1 MPVSPAIL
9 KIQSGNEPVSEYAVN
24 TEVLTIGRATN
35 NDLVI
40 NDPLVSR
47 RHAQINKKGER
58 YQITDLGSIDGTR
71 VNSVLL
77 KPNIYHPLANGDTI
91 SIGNS
96 QLHFI
101 IQTDNETSTAVA
113 VHKPLDE
120 SVTVTT
126 VTVHKPLD
134 ESVTVAAKHP
144 LADEAVFVSQID
156 LRGRQSLT
164 IGRDSQNDTVINH
177 PSVSRFHACLERQS
191 GSVIIKDLNSTN
203 GTYVNGRVVEQSMVL
218 KVNDSIR
225 IGPCRFVFNF
235 DETFASYNEEGN
247 LRLDAVHLT
256 KVVGKGTKLLNDIS
270 LSINAREFVAIAGV
284 SGGGKS
290 TLLDALNGF
299 RPATSGSVLVNGV
312 DLYKNFNAYRNEL
325 GYVPQKDIIHLELT
339 VEQAL
344 DYAAQLRMPADTL
357 PMERKQRVKEVL
369 ADLGLTHRQDVQVKA
384 LSGGQLKRVSMGV
397 ELLTKPSLFFL
408 DEATSGLDPGTE
420 VEIMQLLRKLADQG
434 RTVLLITHATE
445 NVTLCD
451 LVIFMAAGGRVAYCG
466 SPQQAT
472 AYFGVQK
479 FNEIYRKVEREES
492 PDYWQERYLQSSEYQ
507 QYVVERQRSRPL
519 TVGSELPH
527 LPAKQ
532 SPGYKTKRVSPF
544 REFAILSQR
553 NLAIL
558 MQDKAGLF
566 LMLAVAPILGLLDFV
581 TWKRDLFSLEKGD
594 AGQAITMLFVTA
606 LISVMVGSLTT
617 MREIV
622 KENDVYRRERM
633 IGLKII
639 PYILSKVWVG
649 ILLALYQAGVF
660 LLFKNLAIDLPGGTE
675 ALGGMYVTLF
685 LASIAGM
692 MMGLFVSALS
702 PNQNIAPLLTIIF
715 LVPQITFGGGML
727 PLDSLGVPGRFVNQI
742 TITKWSF
749 ESLLT
754 QSEVGTKI
762 VEDPCW
768 QLSKDERNNLS
779 QSEKKNR
786 CECLGE
792 KLFKTCSFPGIKGKY
807 DPVIDQT
814 EPAKPKDPGKA
825 PQDPT
830 ELGDYEKKVDSYKKE
845 IDTWQKD
852 YSQWKGKYEGTIKGG
867 EALLE
872 NFYDKYGSMFKV
884 NIGQYWGILCLQIL
898 VLFGLILVVQKR
910 KDIV

>member
-1 MPVSPAIL
+1 MLVSPAIL
-9 KIQSGNEPVSEYAVN
+9 KIHKGSEPVWEYSVN
-24 TEVLTIGRATN
+24 TEVVTIGRATN
-35 NDLVI
+35 SDVVI

-47 RHAQINKKGER
+47 QHAQINRKGDR
-58 YQITDLGSIDGTR
+58 YQITDLGSTDGTR
-71 VNSVLL
+71 VNNILL
-77 KPNIYHPLANGDTI
+77 KPNIPHFLANGDTI

-96 QLHFI
+96 ELRLA
-101 IQTDNETSTAVA
+101 DDEAPTAVK
-113 VHKPLDE
+113 VQKPLDE
-120 SVTVTT
+120 Q
-126 VTVHKPLD
+126 P
-134 ESVTVAAKHP
+134 TVAAKHL
-144 LADEAVFVSQID
+144 LADETVFVSQLD

-164 IGRDSQNDTVINH
+164 IGRDSQNDTAINH
-177 PSVSRFHACLERQS
+177 PSVSRFHARLERQS

-203 GTYVNGRVVEQSMVL
+203 GTYLNGRAVKEERVL
-218 KVNDSIR
+218 KVNDNIR

-235 DETFASYNEEGN
+235 DETFATYNEEGN

-270 LSINAREFVAIAGV
+270 LSIKAREFVAIAGV

-344 DYAAQLRMPADTL
+344 DYAAQLRMPADTR
-357 PMERKQRVKEVL
+357 PAERRQRVQEVL
-369 ADLGLTHRQDVQVKA
+369 EDLGLTHRKDVQVKA
-384 LSGGQLKRVSMGV
+384 LSGGQLKRVSIGV

-420 VEIMQLLRKLADQG
+420 AEIMQLLRKLADSG

-445 NVTLCD
+445 NVTVCD

-466 SPQQAT
+466 SPQEAPG
-472 AYFGVQK
+472 YFGVQK

-492 PDYWQERYLQSSEYQ
+492 PDYWQQRYIQSPQYQ
-507 QYVVERQRSRPL
+507 KYVVDRQRSLPPA
-519 TVGSELPH
+519 VGGALQHS
-527 LPAKQ
+527 PAKQ
-532 SPGYKTKRVSPF
+532 PPAHRANRVSAI
-544 REFAILSQR
+544 REFSILSQR

-558 MQDKAGLF
+558 IQDKASLF
-566 LMLAVAPILGLLDFV
+566 LMLAIAPILGLLDFV
-581 TWKRDLFSLEKGD
+581 TWKRDIFSLETGD
-594 AGQAITMLFVTA
+594 AGQAITMLFATA
-606 LISVMVGSLTT
+606 LIAVMVGSLAT

-622 KENDVYRRERM
+622 KENDIYRRERM
-633 IGLKII
+633 IGLQVI
-639 PYILSKVWVG
+639 PYILSKVCVV
-649 ILLALYQAGVF
+649 ILLALYQAAVF
-660 LLFKNLAIDLPGGTE
+660 ILLKNFAVDLPGGTE
-675 ALGGMYVTLF
+675 VLGGMYVTLF

-692 MMGLFVSALS
+692 MMGLFISALS

-727 PLDSLGVPGRFVNQI
+727 PIDAFGPPGRLVNQF

-754 QSEVGTKI
+754 QSKLGSNI
-762 VEDPCW
+762 VDDPCW
-768 QLSKDERNNLS
+768 QLSKDDRNNLS
-779 QSEKKNR
+779 PTEKKNR

-792 KLFKTCSFPGIKGKY
+792 KLFKTCEFPGIKGKY
-807 DPVIDQT
+807 DPVIDQK
-814 EPAKPKDPGKA
+814 EPAKPQDPGKA
-825 PQDPT
+825 PDNPADF
-830 ELGDYEKKVDSYKKE
+830 GDYQKKVDSYKAE

-872 NFYDKYGSMFKV
+872 NFYEKYGSMFKV
-884 NIGQYWGILCLQIL
+884 NVRQYWGILCLQIFVLLGLTL
-898 VLFGLILVVQKR
+898 VIQKR

>member
-1 MPVSPAIL
+1 MPVSPASL
-9 KIQSGNEPVSEYAVN
+9 KIHKGSEPVWEYSVN
-24 TEVLTIGRATN
+24 TEVVTIGRATN
-35 NDLVI
+35 SNDVVI

-47 RHAQINKKGER
+47 QHAQISRKGDR
-58 YQITDLGSIDGTR
+58 YQITDLGSTDGTR
-71 VNSVLL
+71 VNNILL
-77 KPNIYHPLANGDTI
+77 KPNIPQLLANGDTI
-91 SIGNS
+91 GIGNS
-96 QLHFI
+96 ELRLLVQA
-101 IQTDNETSTAVA
+101 DDEYPTAVTQ
-113 VHKPLDE
+113 KPLDE
-120 SVTVTT
+120 Q
-126 VTVHKPLD
+126 P
-134 ESVTVAAKHP
+134 TVAAIHL
-144 LADEAVFVSQID
+144 LADETVFVSQID
-156 LRGRQSLT
+156 MRGRDRLT
-164 IGRDSQNDTVINH
+164 IGRDSQNDTAIGH
-177 PSVSRFHACLERQS
+177 PSVSRFHARLERQS

-203 GTYVNGRVVEQSMVL
+203 GTYVNGRAVKEERIL

-270 LSINAREFVAIAGV
+270 LSIKAREFVAIAGV

-357 PMERKQRVKEVL
+357 RAERKQRVQEVL
-369 ADLGLTHRQDVQVKA
+369 EDLGLTHRKDVQVKA
-384 LSGGQLKRVSMGV
+384 LSGGQLKRVSIGV

-420 VEIMQLLRKLADQG
+420 AEIMQLLRKLADSG

-466 SPQQAT
+466 SPQEAPG
-472 AYFGVQK
+472 YFGVQK

-492 PDYWQERYLQSSEYQ
+492 PDYWQQRYIQSSQYQ
-507 QYVVERQRSRPL
+507 KYVVDRQRSLPPA
-519 TVGSELPH
+519 VGGALQHS
-527 LPAKQ
+527 PAKQ
-532 SPGYKTKRVSPF
+532 PPAHRAKRVSAI
-544 REFAILSQR
+544 REFTILSQR

-558 MQDKAGLF
+558 IQDKAGLF
-566 LMLAVAPILGLLDFV
+566 LMLAIAPILGLLDFV
-581 TWKRDLFSLEKGD
+581 TWKRDIFSLEKGD
-594 AGQAITMLFVTA
+594 AGQAITMLFATA
-606 LISVMVGSLTT
+606 LIAVMVGSLAT

-622 KENDVYRRERM
+622 KENDIYRRERA
-633 IGLKII
+633 IGLQVI
-639 PYILSKVWVG
+639 PYILSKVCVV
-649 ILLALYQAGVF
+649 ILLALYQAAVF
-660 LLFKNLAIDLPGGTE
+660 VLLKNFAVDLPGGTE
-675 ALGGMYVTLF
+675 VLGGMYVTLF

-727 PLDSLGVPGRFVNQI
+727 PIDAFGPPGRLVNQF

-754 QSEVGTKI
+754 QSKLGSNMAD
-762 VEDPCW
+762 DPCW
-768 QLSKDERNNLS
+768 QLSKDDRNNLS
-779 QSEKKNR
+779 PTDKKNR

-792 KLFKTCSFPGIKGKY
+792 KLFKTCEFPGIKGKY

-814 EPAKPKDPGKA
+814 EPAKPQDPGKA
-825 PQDPT
+825 PDNPAQFGT
-830 ELGDYEKKVDSYKKE
+830 YQKKVDSYKAE

-852 YSQWKGKYEGTIKGG
+852 YSEWKGKYEGTIKGG

-884 NIGQYWGILCLQIL
+884 NVRQYWGILCLQIL
-898 VLFGLILVVQKR
+898 TLLGLTLVVQKR